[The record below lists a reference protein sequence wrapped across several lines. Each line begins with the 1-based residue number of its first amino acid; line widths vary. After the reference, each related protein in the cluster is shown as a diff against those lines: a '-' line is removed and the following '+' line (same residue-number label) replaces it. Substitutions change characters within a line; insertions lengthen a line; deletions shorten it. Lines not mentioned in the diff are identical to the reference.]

1 MLSSKVVLTIPI
13 ILAAALSEDL
23 LTCLQPDSALCEE
36 YLHGLTVE
44 MSLIF
49 LPSLLALLAVTGVS
63 VFAIKLQLRLNR
75 AVQPTV
81 NLPPRPPLP
90 PPPPSVNVIK
100 LEARNYA
107 GVSQT
112 EIRNREDIKIFD
124 IEDVE
129 LEEWQPREP
138 QSQNYQEIKEAKE
151 ADFDVRRLNSDP
163 NSFFRVY
170 VRENSPE
177 AFTTITCFKPLSVLV
192 ERIMMLN
199 IAALI
204 LVLIFI
210 YTNCIRLYFIITR
223 VKCDERSIV
232 LILLKKFLHFLLGV
246 LYAVVI
252 KKKLGK

>member
-36 YLHGLTVE
+36 YQHGLPAE

-81 NLPPRPPLP
+81 TL
-90 PPPPSVNVIK
+90 PPPPSVNVIQ

-112 EIRNREDIKIFD
+112 EIRNIEDIKIFD

-129 LEEWQPREP
+129 PME
-138 QSQNYQEIKEAKE
+138 SQLGE
-151 ADFDVRRLNSDP
+151 
-163 NSFFRVY
+163 
-170 VRENSPE
+170 
-177 AFTTITCFKPLSVLV
+177 PLS
-192 ERIMMLN
+192 
-199 IAALI
+199 
-204 LVLIFI
+204 
-210 YTNCIRLYFIITR
+210 
-223 VKCDERSIV
+223 
-232 LILLKKFLHFLLGV
+232 
-246 LYAVVI
+246 
-252 KKKLGK
+252 